1 MNIINL
7 ININVL
13 VLMFQGSR
21 SHASGPG
28 HEDVEAIQCLILQL
42 TTRGLEIGL
51 LQRQDENS

>member
-1 MNIINL
+1 MMNIINL

-28 HEDVEAIQCLILQL
+28 HEDVEAIQCLILQPPAVGPDGSL
-42 TTRGLEIGL
+42 PEG
-51 LQRQDENS
+51 